1 MKILFFL
8 PVWEPAWQY
17 GGPIRSTLEICR
29 GMQLLG
35 HEVKVITTTYGLSK
49 KVGISPNR
57 EIIRSGVPV
66 TYFSANQNLPFIF
79 STRLLNS
86 LSSYMKWANIF
97 HISAVWHPIGN
108 LLQKKAITYG
118 LPIIHSMRGAL
129 SPYSFSQSP
138 LKKRIYY
145 TYVERP
151 MLQQASILHLTSFSE
166 YNDSL
171 RGSLSLSHSIPR
183 VVIPNISNLGS
194 TFSVNSADKLSFC
207 RSHHLLPDIPTFLIC
222 GRIDHKKGL
231 NFLPG
236 IFQSLHTERWQV
248 LIVGPDADGSTK
260 NFLSELNNVCD
271 PHRFRYLGFQQPEN
285 LKLIYSI
292 SDLLLMPSLDENF
305 GNVPLEALN
314 HGCKVLISNHVGI
327 SDFLTALPS
336 SNSWGASLALDP
348 FVWTSWLKEWLD
360 NFSEPT
366 RFCPSAEFSNLFSS
380 DHISLRWS
388 ECYSQ
393 LL

>member
-1 MKILFFL
+1 MDRVFA
-8 PVWEPAWQY
+8 P
-17 GGPIRSTLEICR
+17 
-29 GMQLLG
+29 
-35 HEVKVITTTYGLSK
+35 
-49 KVGISPNR
+49 
-57 EIIRSGVPV
+57 
-66 TYFSANQNLPFIF
+66 
-79 STRLLNS
+79 
-86 LSSYMKWANIF
+86 
-97 HISAVWHPIGN
+97 
-108 LLQKKAITYG
+108 
-118 LPIIHSMRGAL
+118 L
-129 SPYSFSQSP
+129 SPGLLF
-138 LKKRIYY
+138 LI
-145 TYVERP
+145 
-151 MLQQASILHLTSFSE
+151 
-166 YNDSL
+166 SL
-171 RGSLSLSHSIPR
+171 IWEVL
-183 VVIPNISNLGS
+183 
-194 TFSVNSADKLSFC
+194 SVNSTDKLSFC
-207 RSHHLLPDIPTFLIC
+207 RSITYVQIFLHSLFVA
-222 GRIDHKKGL
+222 GLTTKGL
-231 NFLPG
+231 NFLPS

-260 NFLSELNNVCD
+260 NFLSDLNNVCD

-314 HGCKVLISNHVGI
+314 HGCKVLISDHVGI

-360 NFSEPT
+360 NFSELT

-380 DHISLRWS
+380 DHISLRWY